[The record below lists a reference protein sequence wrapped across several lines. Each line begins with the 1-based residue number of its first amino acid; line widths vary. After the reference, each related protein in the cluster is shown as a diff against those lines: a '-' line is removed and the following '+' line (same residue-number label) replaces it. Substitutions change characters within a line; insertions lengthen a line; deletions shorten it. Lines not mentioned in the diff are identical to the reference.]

1 MNLAWHNID
10 VSSLRVWYE
19 SEYPNVNP
27 VVHATIDF
35 GNATNGNTPATL
47 NIKINQHFKK
57 DALHFYFRDNR
68 QNGRLI
74 IRDLYY
80 NIKRFTRYP
89 TYEATIGT
97 YQTAENTGYRYGFN
111 GMEKDDEIKGSGN
124 HVNFKFRGYDSRLGR
139 FWSVDPL
146 FRSYPWNSTYAFAE
160 NDVIRSID
168 LEGAEKLIMTQYLY
182 LTSGKLVKLSE
193 GIVKNDGDWNGD
205 IHRTSYFFRGKYY
218 EENETVRKGTAVM
231 NLLHDNPNF
240 AKALEIYHNVE
251 DKKVQQTTLD
261 AVGVV
266 ASVAIIAGSFGTGS
280 AVVAGVGIT
289 TGTVSVG
296 LSSSKL
302 ILDLQGE
309 YLKSAEIPS
318 NLGGAMGRAFDELY
332 MEINT

>member
-1 MNLAWHNID
+1 MID
-10 VSSLRVWYE
+10 NYGWLM
-19 SEYPNVNP
+19 
-27 VVHATIDF
+27 
-35 GNATNGNTPATL
+35 
-47 NIKINQHFKK
+47 
-57 DALHFYFRDNR
+57 
-68 QNGRLI
+68 

-89 TYEATIGT
+89 TYEATIGN
-97 YQTAENTGYRYGFN
+97 YQTAENTGYRYGFQ
-111 GMEKDDEIKGSGN
+111 GQEKDDEWKGSGN